1 MRLWTIADSVVFL
14 PLVLLMGCG
23 GTSTTS
29 TLPATPDPTNEPS
42 SIARPN
48 ELRYLALGDSYTIG
62 QSVVVAERWPVQL
75 VQRLREAGVNIADP
89 EIVART
95 GWTTEDLA
103 AGIET
108 ANPQGP
114 FDIVS
119 LLIGVNNQFR
129 GLDIDQYRTEFA
141 ALLQR
146 ALAFAGDK
154 PANVIVVS
162 IPDWGVTPFAVGID
176 GDRIAKEINL
186 YNMINKEQA
195 ARVGA
200 TYIDI
205 TGISRLAEA
214 DRRLLADDGL
224 HPSGDMYGRWVEL
237 VLPAALAISTSPRT

>member
-1 MRLWTIADSVVFL
+1 M
-14 PLVLLMGCG
+14 
-23 GTSTTS
+23 
-29 TLPATPDPTNEPS
+29 
-42 SIARPN
+42 
-48 ELRYLALGDSYTIG
+48 ALGDSYTIG

-129 GLDIDQYRTEFA
+129 GLDIDQYQTESA

-146 ALAFAGDK
+146 ALAFAVDK

-205 TGISRLAEA
+205 TEISRLAEA
-214 DRRLLADDGL
+214 DRKLLADDGFT
-224 HPSGDMYGRWVEL
+224 PFGRHVRSMGR
-237 VLPAALAISTSPRT
+237 ACSTGGPCHFNGPENMIAR